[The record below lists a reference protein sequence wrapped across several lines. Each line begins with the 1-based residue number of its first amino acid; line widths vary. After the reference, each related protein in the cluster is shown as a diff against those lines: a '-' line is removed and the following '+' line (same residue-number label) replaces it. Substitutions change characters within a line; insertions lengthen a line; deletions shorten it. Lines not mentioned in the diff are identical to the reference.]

1 MKTKISDL
9 FFENEV
15 TIEFNPENI
24 DWSDVTVCV
33 LCGKKE
39 PCNCRIHDC
48 PCGIPANICNWPSDN
63 CPCPK
68 CYESIKNCKC
78 LIYIKKEK

>member
-1 MKTKISDL
+1 MKTKL
-9 FFENEV
+9 QEMFFKKNKKAL
-15 TIEFNPENI
+15 FNPENI
-24 DWSDVTVCV
+24 DWDDVTVCV

-39 PCNCRIHDC
+39 PCECRVYSC
-48 PCGIPANICNWPSDN
+48 PCGIPANNCKWPSDR

-68 CYESIKNCKC
+68 CDELIKNCEC